1 MVVMVVVMV
10 VMMVVI
16 VIMLMVMRVV
26 MVIMIVVMF
35 MIMCMIMVMMMVM
48 MMLMVVVMMMF
59 MFVVMLM
66 LVMMLMVM
74 IMLVF
79 VHILGNLFL
88 PVHAHRHMR
97 SLNTA
102 PRNRLRPHRYAVQ
115 SERVHLFHVRRA
127 LPVIQQLVQRR
138 VQHVTR
144 GTHAAIDIQTLHD
157 PLPPVWLIIDA
168 RYPAPKPLSILT
180 TETPD
185 AQELSIDS
193 SADNPPNDA
202 P

>member
-1 MVVMVVVMV
+1 MVVVVMIMIVV

-35 MIMCMIMVMMMVM
+35 MSVTVLMIVVMRVTVLM
-48 MMLMVVVMMMF
+48 MMLMFMM
-59 MFVVMLM
+59 
-66 LVMMLMVM
+66 MMLM
-74 IMLVF
+74 F
-79 VHILGNLFL
+79 VHILGSLFL

-97 SLNTA
+97 PLNTA
-102 PRNRLRPHRYAVQ
+102 PRNRLRPHRYALQ
-115 SERVHLFHVRRA
+115 SECVHLFQIQFTLR
-127 LPVIQQLVQRR
+127 VIQKLIQCR

-168 RYPAPKPLSILT
+168 RYPAPKPLSMLT